1 MTPPPPPPPESSVH
15 DVGVEGESI
24 PPPTNSDDEAGHLS
38 NDTPEADSAHVED
51 NDSPDA
57 NHVINY
63 EANAHPPSSCFSTIP
78 TLLRSALHN
87 PDQLTAMISNYS
99 TSYNAVNVGIV
110 LPVLKYSLTLS
121 TNSDAE
127 DAGSPAASFVT
138 GFNSD
143 TTTMLST
150 ASVVLMSLQRMS
162 TRLSNSL
169 LQILQLFPINATTH
183 TAFQSTRHLKES
195 KQDEEQDSIVAS
207 SLLAGMIVGQLIGG
221 FLGDVLGRRNAMLMV
236 MMLQIG
242 GSLGSALLIH
252 ETSNYEGF
260 SALEQLA
267 LWRFLLGIGAGGVYP
282 LAAVMSA
289 ENKEDDGGEDE
300 HTPEHEKE
308 RSKHR
313 LGYTATSDNE
323 DDQYLNYANEVED
336 NSTIQSFQRIALTFS
351 TQGLGF
357 ITVPLLAYPML
368 EWRWD
373 VDLIWRLLL
382 GVGAIPGFIVLYLR
396 MFWRRNHHKSKEISR
411 EGSNEG
417 ENNPLSSDV
426 DESTINADQSMTKQ
440 HQRNQGGSLELA
452 PSKADIDGSGTVE
465 EDNSPFQSAV
475 SNLFIDMLDSD
486 ASVHHAVDH
495 QMSLVD
501 HSHIENGN
509 SNDDNRNDEADEPT
523 TQLQHSPGLWASI
536 KNEPNLR
543 GKFVGTAGTWFLF
556 DVLFYGNT
564 LFEPLVLEA
573 AFGSHESN
581 DDDGYGLLQ
590 TAVRDS
596 LVISLLS
603 LPGYFVSVLLIG
615 RRISVCRSLRS
626 SYPTRCSTLTC
637 FSCTQTPA
645 FVQMQGFILMF
656 ALYLILGLFWGQLSN
671 NQWLLLILYGGTFFF
686 ANYGPNTT
694 TFLLPSVT
702 YSEKCRSTLN
712 GLSAACGKLGALC
725 GASVFAPAADEWGE
739 SLVMVCC
746 GIVALIA
753 FGLTKLCLG
762 GRREDHCVEI

>member
-1 MTPPPPPPPESSVH
+1 
-15 DVGVEGESI
+15 
-24 PPPTNSDDEAGHLS
+24 
-38 NDTPEADSAHVED
+38 
-51 NDSPDA
+51 
-57 NHVINY
+57 
-63 EANAHPPSSCFSTIP
+63 
-78 TLLRSALHN
+78 
-87 PDQLTAMISNYS
+87 
-99 TSYNAVNVGIV
+99 
-110 LPVLKYSLTLS
+110 
-121 TNSDAE
+121 
-127 DAGSPAASFVT
+127 
-138 GFNSD
+138 
-143 TTTMLST
+143 
-150 ASVVLMSLQRMS
+150 
-162 TRLSNSL
+162 
-169 LQILQLFPINATTH
+169 
-183 TAFQSTRHLKES
+183 
-195 KQDEEQDSIVAS
+195 
-207 SLLAGMIVGQLIGG
+207 MIVGQLIGG

-282 LAAVMSA
+282 LAA
-289 ENKEDDGGEDE
+289 
-300 HTPEHEKE
+300 
-308 RSKHR
+308 
-313 LGYTATSDNE
+313 
-323 DDQYLNYANEVED
+323 YLNYANEVED

-368 EWRWD
+368 ELRWD

-396 MFWRRNHHKSKEISR
+396 MFWRRNHHKSTEISR

-452 PSKADIDGSGTVE
+452 PSKADIDG
-465 EDNSPFQSAV
+465 
-475 SNLFIDMLDSD
+475 
-486 ASVHHAVDH
+486 
-495 QMSLVD
+495 
-501 HSHIENGN
+501 
-509 SNDDNRNDEADEPT
+509 R
-523 TQLQHSPGLWASI
+523 
-536 KNEPNLR
+536 
-543 GKFVGTAGTWFLF
+543 KFVGTAGTWFLF

-615 RRISVCRSLRS
+615 RRIS
-626 SYPTRCSTLTC
+626 
-637 FSCTQTPA
+637 
-645 FVQMQGFILMF
+645 MQGFILMF

-725 GASVFAPAADEWGE
+725 G
-739 SLVMVCC
+739 
-746 GIVALIA
+746 
-753 FGLTKLCLG
+753 
-762 GRREDHCVEI
+762 